1 MVMMKVMVT
10 VAMVIVVLM
19 LTLVMMPGGIA
30 PTLIKSAHFVNSLEV
45 ERHGPAGKLETNK
58 FRRMSVFLIV
68 EIISFQKKYGL
79 NSENVFLSP
88 QRFLRN
94 DLSTCCSHCK

>member
-30 PTLIKSAHFVNSLEV
+30 PTLIKSAHFVNSLDV
-45 ERHGPAGKLETNK
+45 ERHGPAGKQ
-58 FRRMSVFLIV
+58 I
-68 EIISFQKKYGL
+68 
-79 NSENVFLSP
+79 
-88 QRFLRN
+88 
-94 DLSTCCSHCK
+94 

>member
-58 FRRMSVFLIV
+58 FRRNHNFLENIWFEFGKCVFV
-68 EIISFQKKYGL
+68 TTKV
-79 NSENVFLSP
+79 SEE
-88 QRFLRN
+88 
-94 DLSTCCSHCK
+94 

>member
-68 EIISFQKKYGL
+68 EIISFQKIYGMIYQPVAL
-79 NSENVFLSP
+79 TANKGLIGIGLFGL
-88 QRFLRN
+88 
-94 DLSTCCSHCK
+94 

>member
-45 ERHGPAGKLETNK
+45 ERHGPAGKLETKTN
-58 FRRMSVFLIV
+58 L
-68 EIISFQKKYGL
+68 GA
-79 NSENVFLSP
+79 
-88 QRFLRN
+88 
-94 DLSTCCSHCK
+94 